1 MDEHI
6 EKMVKGREET
16 MQKLDING
24 IEADSVNDDAD
35 IAGSDQPLKSISS
48 YARYLTDIKPEDH
61 RVKLEDALKFI
72 VH

>member
-6 EKMVKGREET
+6 EKMIKGREET
-16 MQKLDING
+16 MQKLDTNG

-35 IAGSDQPLKSISS
+35 IAGNDQPLKSISS